1 MSEMKHKFHDA
12 IEMTDE
18 YALKIL
24 QNMQFHLA
32 RGSGKYI
39 TIMSLTTAVIALKEK
54 VEDKTVSERFFW
66 PDDAPYNESVALNH
80 MEKLVYQDPIREWMK
95 PVYSAVVRAYVA
107 LKEKVALKEE
117 MMK

>member
-1 MSEMKHKFHDA
+1 MSEMKNKFHDA

-18 YALKIL
+18 HALKIL

-39 TIMSLTTAVIALKEK
+39 TIMSLTTAIIALKEK
-54 VEDKTVSERFFW
+54 VENKTVSERFFW
-66 PDDAPYNESVALNH
+66 PDDAPYNESVALNY
-80 MEKLVYQDPIREWMK
+80 MEKLVYQYNPDWMK
-95 PVYSAVVRAYVA
+95 PIYSAVVRAYVA

-117 MMK
+117 MIK